1 MVLPPTK
8 SPVKPPIYY
17 SMKSLEK
24 KRSID
29 HRIGKYIHN
38 DMARFRQENY
48 PNDIYTVR
56 PKEIEDSVK
65 TAIGDNRA
73 TRRKIVHAI
82 KALTYGM
89 GEDDFWSTIT
99 KGGGRNY
106 FIRATPDNLLFL
118 RLRLRLI

>member
-1 MVLPPTK
+1 MAIPVTK
-8 SPVKPPIYY
+8 SPIKPPIYF
-17 SMKSLEK
+17 SMKSLGK
-24 KRSID
+24 KKSVD
-29 HRIGKYIHN
+29 HEIGKYIVD
-38 DMARFRQENY
+38 DMTRFRQENY
-48 PNDIYTVR
+48 PNDIYTLR

-73 TRRKIVHAI
+73 TSRKIIHAL

-89 GEDDFWSTIT
+89 GEDDFWSTT
-99 KGGGRNY
+99 TRGGGHNY